1 MKKQEKIFE
10 VENLTQKIKDA
21 KSVVLIDYR
30 GLKANQTVTLRS
42 QTKKAGD
49 ELQVAKNTLLARAL
63 VKAKLLPESK
73 KGEDQVLK
81 LEGPT
86 LILFAK
92 ADEIASLKYLVTF
105 SKANDLLTIKAGFL
119 EGKILSKEELLKLAA
134 LPTKDQL
141 KATLVGLL
149 AQPPQRLVYGLNYNL
164 QKLVILLS
172 QVKNK
177 KEN

>member
-1 MKKQEKIFE
+1 MKKREKIFE

-42 QTKKAGD
+42 QIKKAGD

-63 VKAKLLPESK
+63 VKAKLLPEAK

-86 LILFAK
+86 LVLFAK
-92 ADEIASLKYLVTF
+92 ADEFASLKSLATF
-105 SKANDLLTIKAGFL
+105 GKANELLALKAGFL

-141 KATLVGLL
+141 RAILVSLL
-149 AQPPQRLVYGLNYNL
+149 AQPQQRLVYGLNYNL
-164 QKLVILLS
+164 QKLVIIL
-172 QVKNK
+172 K
-177 KEN
+177 KVSEKPN